1 MNEFILFYSRFA
13 LSLQKKN
20 RGISLTILMMKKI
33 KIILILFF
41 LCLATNGKGTPDN
54 NADSIRL
61 SLLTCAPGE
70 EIYSYFGHTAIRY
83 EEPSKGI
90 DWVFNYGIFNFGA
103 PNFIFRFALGQTDYI
118 LGGMNYDRFAAE
130 YIFDER
136 SVWQQT
142 LNLTPEE
149 KQKLLAL
156 LIENSRPE
164 NRVYRY
170 NFFYDNCATRP
181 RDKIEESIQ
190 GKVIYNY
197 PEKDGTKSFRDI
209 VHQYTNGHPW
219 AQFGIDFCIG
229 SEADRPITSR
239 QMVFAPFYLKNALAT
254 AKITNNGNERPLV
267 ADTELIINCEDENSS
282 PAPISIADIF
292 TPMRSALLLFIIVA
306 GTSIYGIR
314 KKRGLWGID
323 LILFG
328 IAGIAGCII
337 AFLALFSE
345 HPAVSSNYLLFVFH
359 PGELIFLPIIVNAAR
374 KGRKCWYHMLNCI
387 VLALFILLF
396 PVIPQRIDLAVVPLA
411 LSLLIR
417 SASNLILTYKKTK

>member
-1 MNEFILFYSRFA
+1 
-13 LSLQKKN
+13 
-20 RGISLTILMMKKI
+20 MMKKI
-33 KIILILFF
+33 KTIVILFL
-41 LCLATNGKGTPDN
+41 LCITAYAKGTPVN
-54 NADSIRL
+54 NTDAIRL
-61 SLLTCAPGE
+61 SLLTCAPGD

-118 LGGMNYDRFAAE
+118 LGGMSYDRFAAE
-130 YIFDER
+130 YILDGR

-149 KQKLLAL
+149 KQKLLTL

-164 NRVYRY
+164 NRIYRY

-254 AKITNNGNERPLV
+254 AKITNNGNEKPLV

-292 TPMRSALLLFIIVA
+292 TP
-306 GTSIYGIR
+306 IR

-328 IAGIAGCII
+328 TAGIAGCII

-387 VLALFILLF
+387 VLTLFILLF